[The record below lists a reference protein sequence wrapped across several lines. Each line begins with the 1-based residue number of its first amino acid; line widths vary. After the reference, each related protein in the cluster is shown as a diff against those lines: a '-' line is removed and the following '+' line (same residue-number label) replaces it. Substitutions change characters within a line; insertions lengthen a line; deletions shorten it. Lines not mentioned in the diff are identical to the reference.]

1 MNLLSRVLRRLAQ
14 TSLLLTF
21 VVVGAVASAQTVTYF
36 HNDAFGTPVLA
47 TDANGN
53 VVWKEN
59 YRPYGERMNN
69 PPAEAGNAI
78 GFTGKPFDPST
89 GLSYMGARY
98 YNPVLGRFM
107 GVDPAPGNVGDLHS
121 FNRYAYA
128 NNNPYKFVDPDGR
141 SPALAIEVGVP
152 LLIGGAIYYATQ
164 TPERQQAM
172 RTSLGRFFDNLT
184 RSEAPGGQ
192 GQKQDVASGADKPV
206 RDVVVPSDKYPES
219 AGHIQDAQNNGQPD
233 VLTVDRG
240 GARGRR
246 ADAMN
251 GQPTV
256 PGQDRDEY
264 PPAMFGE
271 GGKGASVRPIS
282 PTDNRGAGAC
292 IGAQC
297 RDLPDGSRVRIVPR

>member
-1 MNLLSRVLRRLAQ
+1 MNLLSLVLSRLAQ

-59 YRPYGERMNN
+59 YRPYGERLNN
-69 PPAEAGNAI
+69 PSAEAGNAI
-78 GFTGKPFDPST
+78 GFTGKPFDPTT

-98 YNPVLGRFM
+98 YNPMLGRFM

-141 SPALAIEVGVP
+141 SPALAIEVGGP
-152 LLIGGAIYYATQ
+152 LLVGGAIYYATQ

-172 RTSLGRFFDNLT
+172 RASLGQFFDNLT
-184 RSEAPGGQ
+184 RSVSANGQ
-192 GQKQDVASGADKPV
+192 GQKQEAASGADSGSNKEGEADPRAGKKFTPKGKREV
-206 RDVVVPSDKYPES
+206 KEANAAENDGELKCEGCEKTVVNPKQHQKGVSPPGNEAHVDHIEPRSKGG
-219 AGHIQDAQNNGQPD
+219 AGSPPNGQ
-233 VLTVDRG
+233 VLCRTC
-240 GARGRR
+240 
-246 ADAMN
+246 N
-251 GQPTV
+251 L
-256 PGQDRDEY
+256 
-264 PPAMFGE
+264 
-271 GGKGASVRPIS
+271 GKS
-282 PTDNRGAGAC
+282 NN
-292 IGAQC
+292 
-297 RDLPDGSRVRIVPR
+297 